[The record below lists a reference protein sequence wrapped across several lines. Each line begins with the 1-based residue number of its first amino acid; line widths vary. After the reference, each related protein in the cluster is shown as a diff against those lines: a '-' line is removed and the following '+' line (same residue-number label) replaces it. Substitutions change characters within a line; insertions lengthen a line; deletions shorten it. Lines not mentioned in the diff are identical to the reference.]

1 MARPVVRLT
10 DKKIKSITSTGKEQT
25 LSDGGGLQLR
35 VLPSGTKS
43 WQFKFK
49 NPVSGKFN
57 RMPLG
62 LYPALSLANA
72 RIRALECQE
81 QLVQGINPKAQ
92 EQDKKQ
98 AEKQKA
104 ENTLIV
110 AAQHWFEIKKTKV
123 TSAHA
128 QRVWRTL
135 EIYIF
140 PKMGD
145 LPLEAI
151 NRRNTYDLIR
161 PIEIDG
167 KLSTVKRICESLGQ
181 IMDHYVNIDVLD
193 VNRLAKIGNMFAKK
207 KEQHMATIKPE
218 ELPDFLIALNSSK
231 TIQNQT
237 KLLILWQLHTIARSK
252 EAARTRWADINIEE
266 AVWVI
271 PAKEMKRRTTH
282 RVPLTPTTL
291 AILEQMKPL
300 SGGYKYVFPNK
311 RNIQSHAN
319 PQTVNNAIKKSLGYK
334 DKLMAHGMR
343 SIASTALHE
352 HGYDS
357 LVIEACLAH
366 NDENKTR
373 AAYMRS
379 DFLEQRRPIMNWWS
393 EFIENSSPIE
403 KQELT

>member
-81 QLVQGINPKAQ
+81 QLVQGINPKDQ
-92 EQDKKQ
+92 KQSEKK
-98 AEKQKA
+98 AEKLKA
-104 ENTLIV
+104 ENTLVV
-110 AAQHWFEIKKTKV
+110 AAQQWFEIKKTKV
-123 TSAHA
+123 TAAHA

-161 PIEIDG
+161 PLEIDG
-167 KLSTVKRICESLGQ
+167 KHSTVKRICQSLVQ
-181 IMDHYVNIDVLD
+181 IMDYYVDIEVIE
-193 VNRLAKIGNMFAKK
+193 VNRLAKIIDMFTKNK
-207 KEQHMATIKPE
+207 VEHMATIKPD
-218 ELPDFLIALNSSK
+218 ELPDFLSTLKSSK
-231 TIQNQT
+231 TIQDKT
-237 KLLILWQLHTIARSK
+237 RFLILWQLHTMTRSK
-252 EAARTRWADINIEE
+252 EAAGAKWADINIEE
-266 AVWVI
+266 SVWVI
-271 PAKEMKRRTTH
+271 PAKEMKRRRTH
-282 RVPLTPTTL
+282 RIPLTPSTL
-291 AILEQMKPL
+291 AILEQMEPI
-300 SGGYKYVFPNK
+300 SGNYEYVFPNE
-311 RNIQSHAN
+311 RNIHSHASTY
-319 PQTVNNAIKKSLGYK
+319 TVNNAIKNSLGYK
-334 DKLMAHGMR
+334 DKLVAHGMR

-357 LVIEACLAH
+357 LLIEACLAH

-379 DFLEQRRPIMNWWS
+379 DLLEQRRPIMEWWS
-393 EFIENSSPIE
+393 EFIELANS
-403 KQELT
+403 K

>member
-81 QLVQGINPKAQ
+81 QLVQGINPKDQ
-92 EQDKKQ
+92 EQSEKK
-98 AEKQKA
+98 AEKLKA
-104 ENTLIV
+104 ENTLVV

-123 TSAHA
+123 TAAHA

-167 KLSTVKRICESLGQ
+167 KHSTVKRICQSLVQ
-181 IMDHYVNIDVLD
+181 IMDYFVDIEVLE
-193 VNRLAKIGNMFAKK
+193 VNRLAKIINMFTKNK
-207 KEQHMATIKPE
+207 VEHMATIKPD
-218 ELPDFLIALNSSK
+218 ELPDFLSTLKSSK
-231 TIQNQT
+231 AIQDKT
-237 KLLILWQLHTIARSK
+237 RLLILWQLHTMTRSK
-252 EAARTRWADINIEE
+252 EAAGAKWADINIEE
-266 AVWVI
+266 SVWVI
-271 PAKEMKRRTTH
+271 PAKEMKRRRTH
-282 RVPLTPTTL
+282 RIPLTPSTL
-291 AILEQMKPL
+291 AILEQMEPL
-300 SGGYKYVFPNK
+300 SGNYEYVFPNE
-311 RNIQSHAN
+311 RNIQSHASTY
-319 PQTVNNAIKKSLGYK
+319 TVNNAIKNSLGYK
-334 DKLMAHGMR
+334 DKLVAHGMR

-357 LVIEACLAH
+357 LLIEACLAH

-379 DFLEQRRPIMNWWS
+379 DLLEQRKPIMVWWS
-393 EFIENSSPIE
+393 EFIENSSPN
-403 KQELT
+403 

>member
-92 EQDKKQ
+92 EQNKKQ
-98 AEKQKA
+98 AEKLKA

-123 TSAHA
+123 MADHA
-128 QRVWRTL
+128 QRIWRTL

-167 KLSTVKRICESLGQ
+167 KLSTVKRICENLDQ
-181 IMDHYVNIDVLD
+181 IMDHYVSIEVLD
-193 VNRLAKIGNMFAKK
+193 VNRLVKIKDMFAKNK
-207 KEQHMATIKPE
+207 VEHMATIKPE
-218 ELPDFLIALNSSK
+218 ELPDFLRALNSHK
-231 TIQNQT
+231 GIQNQT

-266 AVWVI
+266 AVWVL
-271 PAKEMKRRTTH
+271 PAKEMKRRRTH
-282 RVPLTPTTL
+282 RVPLTSTTL

-300 SGGYKYVFPNK
+300 SGGYEYVFPNK
-311 RNIQSHAN
+311 RNIQSHASTY
-319 PQTVNNAIKKSLGYK
+319 TVNNAIKKSLGYK
-334 DKLMAHGMR
+334 DKLVAHGMR
-343 SIASTALHE
+343 SVASTALHE

-357 LVIEACLAH
+357 LLIEACLAH

-393 EFIENSSPIE
+393 EFIEQAS
-403 KQELT
+403 Q

>member
-81 QLVQGINPKAQ
+81 QLVQGINPKDQ
-92 EQDKKQ
+92 EQSEKK
-98 AEKQKA
+98 AEKLKA

-123 TSAHA
+123 TAAHA

-140 PKMGD
+140 PKMGN

-167 KLSTVKRICESLGQ
+167 KHSTVKRICQSLVQ
-181 IMDHYVNIDVLD
+181 IMDYYVDIEVLE
-193 VNRLAKIGNMFAKK
+193 VNRLAKIIHMFTKNK
-207 KEQHMATIKPE
+207 VEHMATIKPD
-218 ELPDFLIALNSSK
+218 ELPDFLSTLKSSK
-231 TIQNQT
+231 TIQDKT
-237 KLLILWQLHTIARSK
+237 RLLILWQLHTMTRSK
-252 EAARTRWADINIEE
+252 EAAGAKWADINIEE
-266 AVWVI
+266 LVWVI
-271 PAKEMKRRTTH
+271 PAKEMKRRRTH
-282 RVPLTPTTL
+282 RIPLTPSTL
-291 AILEQMKPL
+291 AILEQMEPL
-300 SGGYKYVFPNK
+300 SGNYEYVFPNE
-311 RNIQSHAN
+311 RNIQSHASTY
-319 PQTVNNAIKKSLGYK
+319 TVNNAIKNSLGYK
-334 DKLMAHGMR
+334 GKLVAHGMR

-357 LVIEACLAH
+357 LLIEACLAH

-379 DFLEQRRPIMNWWS
+379 DFLKQRRPIMSWWS
-393 EFIENSSPIE
+393 EFIES
-403 KQELT
+403 